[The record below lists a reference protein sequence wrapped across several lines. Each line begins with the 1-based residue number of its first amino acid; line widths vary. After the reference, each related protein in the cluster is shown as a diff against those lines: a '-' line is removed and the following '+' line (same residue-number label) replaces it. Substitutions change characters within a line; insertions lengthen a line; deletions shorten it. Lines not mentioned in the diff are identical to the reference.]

1 MTENE
6 KYIFDLLGFIV
17 VPNALTT
24 EQITDMNA
32 LMDKQIE
39 KESTTKRATV
49 KQTRQQIKT

>member
-32 LMDKQIE
+32 LMDEQIE
-39 KESTTKRATV
+39 KEC
-49 KQTRQQIKT
+49 KQTSKVHTLP